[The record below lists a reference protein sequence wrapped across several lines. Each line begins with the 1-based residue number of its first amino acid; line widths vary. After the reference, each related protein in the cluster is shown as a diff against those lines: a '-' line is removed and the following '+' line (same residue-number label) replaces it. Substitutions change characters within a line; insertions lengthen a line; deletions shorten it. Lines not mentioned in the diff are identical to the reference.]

1 MISCVYELGI
11 QETNLNY
18 RRRSGVTGIEMM
30 GVDENACGECVQ
42 NGKRTGIKPDAGDPH
57 YSR

>member
-18 RRRSGVTGIEMM
+18 RCRSGVTGIEMM
-30 GVDENACGECVQ
+30 GVDENAFGECAELEE
-42 NGKRTGIKPDAGDPH
+42 NRN
-57 YSR
+57 